1 MMQPTSNSAPAG
13 FRRSVYNFLL
23 NDQQSEG
30 ARSSLDRFLFLLI
43 LLNLFAL
50 LLESAPVLAAEY
62 AQAFYWFDVFSVSV
76 FSVEYLLRIYLAP
89 EDPEYGAAKSPRW
102 AYISSFHG
110 IVDLP
115 EGSEPEVTARLEE
128 SFEALRAA
136 GAQVIVSARQ
146 PQTVQDWA
154 ARDAGV
160 RWQPIDVTDTNSV
173 HTAAQAVL
181 AEGPLDMVLYCAGH
195 YRALR
200 AAQWSLDEMLRHE
213 QVNYTGA
220 LQVLDAVLPV
230 LMAQGHGHISLVS
243 SVAGWR
249 GLPQSLAYG
258 PTKAAL
264 THLGESLYM
273 DLQDHGVGVSVI
285 HPGFVATPLTA
296 QNQFSM
302 PALMRPED
310 AAAAMLRGWARGQFD
325 IHFPKRFTGVLK
337 LLRVLPYA
345 LYFPLVRRA
354 TGL

>member
-1 MMQPTSNSAPAG
+1 MSPHVSSTSDPRPAPLPASAMARVPAQTPRAPA
-13 FRRSVYNFLL
+13 RRRWPQL
-23 NDQQSEG
+23 NTPLREWAGRRVWLVG
-30 ARSSLDRFLFLLI
+30 ASTGI
-43 LLNLFAL
+43 G
-50 LLESAPVLAAEY
+50 LAC
-62 AQAFYWFDVFSVSV
+62 AQ
-76 FSVEYLLRIYLAP
+76 
-89 EDPEYGAAKSPRW
+89 
-102 AYISSFHG
+102 
-110 IVDLP
+110 
-115 EGSEPEVTARLEE
+115 
-128 SFEALRAA
+128 ALRAA
-136 GAQVIVSARQ
+136 GAQVFISSRQ

-160 RWQPIDVTDTNSV
+160 HWVPVDVTDPASV
-173 HTAAQAVL
+173 QAAARTVL
-181 AEGPLDMVLYCAGH
+181 AEGPLDLLLYCAGH

-200 AAQWSLDEMLRHE
+200 AAQWSLAEMLRHE

-220 LQVLDAVLPV
+220 LHVLDAVLPA

-249 GLPQSLAYG
+249 GLPQGLAYG

-273 DLQDHGVGVSVI
+273 DLQDQGVDVSVI

-302 PALMRPED
+302 PALLRPED
-310 AAAAMLRGWARGQFD
+310 AAVAMLRGWARGQFD

-345 LYFPLVRRA
+345 LYFPLVRRT

>member
-1 MMQPTSNSAPAG
+1 MSQPPLIPSPVAAAPTDARVTPSPAASVADAGTATVTRQPANQASATHRQGHRRWLQLNVPMREWAG
-13 FRRSVYNFLL
+13 RRVWLV
-23 NDQQSEG
+23 G
-30 ARSSLDRFLFLLI
+30 ASTGI
-43 LLNLFAL
+43 G
-50 LLESAPVLAAEY
+50 LAC
-62 AQAFYWFDVFSVSV
+62 AQ
-76 FSVEYLLRIYLAP
+76 
-89 EDPEYGAAKSPRW
+89 
-102 AYISSFHG
+102 
-110 IVDLP
+110 
-115 EGSEPEVTARLEE
+115 
-128 SFEALRAA
+128 ALRAA

-220 LQVLDAVLPV
+220 LQVLDAVLPA